1 MDHFN
6 CKGCSEHKEMRKVKN
21 ETRILQNSHQIFV
34 TVLSCPSG
42 YKKSQL
48 QCASKIH
55 TNISSNIWESLL
67 SLLLRYGF
75 ISLPKKRKS
84 SIHLV
89 SIVTRGMFRS
99 LTSLKINIQRS
110 LAQDGECGL
119 TSSSR
124 LPSLS
129 TQEIMLAR
137 RGVTAP
143 WTRFQRV
150 CLCVGE
156 TEAGPLRLE
165 GPQTT
170 LGCPHPFHILCL
182 HGSNKISA
190 LLFPHYSCVFHV
202 FYIIFKY

>member
-1 MDHFN
+1 MKN
-6 CKGCSEHKEMRKVKN
+6 VKN
-21 ETRILQNSHQIFV
+21 EARIFQNCV
-34 TVLSCPSG
+34 NTLLLLLCPWG
-42 YKKSQL
+42 YKKGQL
-48 QCASKIH
+48 QCDSKIH

-99 LTSLKINIQRS
+99 LTSLKINIQSS
-110 LAQDGECGL
+110 LAQDGQCGL
-119 TSSSR
+119 TSRSR

-129 TQEIMLAR
+129 TQEITLAR

-150 CLCVGE
+150 CLWVGE
-156 TEAGPLRLE
+156 IRPLRLE
-165 GPQTT
+165 GPQTI
-170 LGCPHPFHILCL
+170 LGCPNPFHILCL

>member
-1 MDHFN
+1 MLWAQGSKVSQEWSKNF
-6 CKGCSEHKEMRKVKN
+6 SELCQH
-21 ETRILQNSHQIFV
+21 FV
-34 TVLSCPSG
+34 TVLSCPWG
-42 YKKSQL
+42 YKKGQL
-48 QCASKIH
+48 QCDSKIH
-55 TNISSNIWESLL
+55 TNISSNIWESLW
-67 SLLLRYGF
+67 SLLLCYGF
-75 ISLPKKRKS
+75 ISHPKKRKS

-129 TQEIMLAR
+129 TQEITLAR
-137 RGVTAP
+137 RGVTAH

-150 CLCVGE
+150 CLCRGE
-156 TEAGPLRLE
+156 IGPVRLE
-165 GPQTT
+165 GPQTM
-170 LGCPHPFHILCL
+170 LGCPQPFHILCL
-182 HGSNKISA
+182 HGSNKTSA

-202 FYIIFKY
+202 FTSFLRTRRD

>member
-6 CKGCSEHKEMRKVKN
+6 CKGCSEHKEMKNVKN
-21 ETRILQNSHQIFV
+21 EARIFQNCV
-34 TVLSCPSG
+34 NTLLLLSCPSG
-42 YKKSQL
+42 YKKGQL
-48 QCASKIH
+48 QCDSKIH

-99 LTSLKINIQRS
+99 LTSLKINIQSS
-110 LAQDGECGL
+110 LAQDGQCGL
-119 TSSSR
+119 TSRSR

-129 TQEIMLAR
+129 TQEITLAR

-150 CLCVGE
+150 CL
-156 TEAGPLRLE
+156 
-165 GPQTT
+165 
-170 LGCPHPFHILCL
+170 
-182 HGSNKISA
+182 
-190 LLFPHYSCVFHV
+190 
-202 FYIIFKY
+202 